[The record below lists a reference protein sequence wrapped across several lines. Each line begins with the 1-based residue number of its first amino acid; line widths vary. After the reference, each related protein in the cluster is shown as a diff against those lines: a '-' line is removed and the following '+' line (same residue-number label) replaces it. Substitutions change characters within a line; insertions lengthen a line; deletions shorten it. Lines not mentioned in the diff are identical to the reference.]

1 MSTHSPSRHH
11 ITLTLLV
18 SALFT
23 LISACGRQPS
33 QDLLNQMNARLE
45 QLEQKVAQ
53 FEAKDVELTEL
64 VNVGKADT
72 MKLEGAL
79 AALTQ
84 QVEKIA
90 SRPSAPAAPKS
101 PQLST
106 STSPRKKH
114 HTVARGETLYSL
126 AKRYGLSVDEL
137 RRINNLTPDQP
148 IQAGQSLAV
157 SPDVQ

>member
-11 ITLTLLV
+11 ITSTLL
-18 SALFT
+18 AGAFFA

-64 VNVGKADT
+64 VNEGKAGT
-72 MKLEGAL
+72 LKLEEAV
-79 AALTQ
+79 AVLTQ

-106 STSPRKKH
+106 SPSPRKKH

-157 SPDVQ
+157 APEVQ

>member
-11 ITLTLLV
+11 ITLVLIVNAFFILL
-18 SALFT
+18 A
-23 LISACGRQPS
+23 ACGRQPS
-33 QDLLNQMNARLE
+33 QDLLNQMSARLE

-64 VNVGKADT
+64 VNEGKAGT
-72 MKLEGAL
+72 LKLEGAL

-84 QVEKIA
+84 QVEKIS
-90 SRPSAPAAPKS
+90 SRPSAPAGQKS
-101 PQLST
+101 SQPSAST
-106 STSPRKKH
+106 SMRKKQ

-148 IQAGQSLAV
+148 IQAGQSLTV
-157 SPDVQ
+157 SPDAH